1 MIANEWKFIG
11 KNRLILISVLAI
23 MIIPFLYSIF
33 FLKSV
38 WNPYG
43 ETQHLPVAVVN
54 NDQPVKYQG
63 QTMNVGDQAIKSLK
77 KDHQLGW
84 RFVSEKKAKQGL
96 KDKKY
101 YTIVTFPKDT
111 SKNAASV
118 LSKNPKKMDIQY
130 ETNGSLNYIGEV
142 ISQIGATGLNE
153 KIRQTIIKAYA
164 DATFQQVKKVGKGMN
179 TAAKGAKTLSKGQ
192 KTLGTGIDTYT
203 AYVSQVNDGV
213 QTMKMS
219 VGPLSSGVGKLADG
233 GKTLNNGL
241 QTLNG
246 STGQLA
252 GGVNQLA
259 NGSNQLV
266 SGSGQVASGVRSY
279 TGAVGTLNS
288 GIQTLNGQTGALAG
302 GVGQLANGG
311 NTLNSGLQTLNG
323 KTSAIAGG
331 VGQLTSGSNAL
342 NNGLQTLNGKT
353 ADLANGASQL
363 SSGANQVNN
372 GVQQYTNAV
381 SQLNTGLSQISQNNG
396 SITAGL
402 NNIKNSSAELSELP
416 TMLTAMQAVHDQTP
430 GLQKNMQ
437 DLQSQMGALDKL
449 SELQKSLAGMNLD
462 GVNTDAATKGLQAAQ
477 DNAGAANSS
486 FDKIAADINGTN
498 LSDADKQTAI
508 NAVQGDIAAGK
519 KSALTA
525 QAAAKGVSDG
535 LGGMTAT
542 LAQIKPALSQLS
554 GFDAASLSSTA
565 NSTFAQ
571 ANTLLNTAGSLT
583 SQDTINKLKNLA
595 AQTADMSKQLDGIQT
610 YVDSVGKASAGASQL
625 NSQSGALVSGTSQLS
640 NGLTQLNGQ
649 VPALTGGIS
658 QLADGSQKLN
668 GGLGQLNGQIPA
680 LTGGVSQLA
689 NGSQQLA
696 GGLNQLNG
704 SVPAL
709 TNDVAQLAN
718 GSSQIAGNSAALV
731 SGADQVS
738 AGNSQLN
745 GGIGQLNAQV
755 PQLVSGVQQLANGSY
770 QLSGGLDQLNSQ
782 IPALT
787 DGVNQLADGTSQ
799 LNSNSPAL
807 KDGTK
812 KLVTGS
818 VKLSDA
824 LGKGADQV
832 NAMPLTSKTSDMFS
846 APTKLTHKSYSK
858 VANYGHALAPYVLS
872 VALYVGAI
880 VFNFAYP
887 IRKVSMSGQS
897 ATAWFFSK
905 TTIGLVVAVVQA
917 VAETGLM
924 MLFGLSADHP
934 GQMFAVSISFSIASM
949 FLVMFL
955 SMLLDNP
962 GRFIAMVLLMLQ
974 LGGSGGTFPM
984 QVTNGFY
991 NAIHPYLPMTYS
1003 ILGLRQGLTSGLGND
1018 TVTQAVG
1025 LLLLMAVIFA
1035 VLLWLSMLLLQRMHL
1050 QGFSQLD
1057 DNQKLQDVEK

>member
-142 ISQIGATGLNE
+142 ISKIGATGLNE

-259 NGSNQLV
+259 
-266 SGSGQVASGVRSY
+266 SGSGQLASGVQTY
-279 TGAVGTLNS
+279 TNGVGTLNS
-288 GIQTLNGQTGALAG
+288 GIQTLNGSTGQLAG
-302 GVGQLANGG
+302 GVGQLAGGSSALANGVQTYTNG
-311 NTLNSGLQTLNG
+311 VGQLAGGSGQLASGLQTYTNGVGSLNSGIQELNG
-323 KTSAIAGG
+323 KTSQLAGG
-331 VGQLTSGSNAL
+331 VGQLNTGSKDLLTKTQELSTGVAALGSNVGQVNSGLDNLTNQLTQAQGLMDGMSDRVQTVSQIQALQSQLKNSGLDTAL
-342 NNGLQTLNGKT
+342 NDLQPLIK
-353 ADLANGASQL
+353 LAPQL
-363 SSGANQVNN
+363 PAMK
-372 GVQQYTNAV
+372 QQA
-381 SQLNTGLSQISQNNG
+381 SQISGMADQL
-396 SITAGL
+396 SKAQAGA
-402 NNIKNSSAELSELP
+402 NAIKDGNSSAV
-416 TMLTAMQAVHDQTP
+416 TALNGLADSQSDANLKAQLQGIAK
-430 GLQKNMQ
+430 GLQ
-437 DLQSQMGALDKL
+437 QSAEGAGSL
-449 SELQKSLAGMNLD
+449 SDQLGTAGGQLTNVKSLADELG
-462 GVNTDAATKGLQAAQ
+462 Q
-477 DNAGAANSS
+477 
-486 FDKIAADINGTN
+486 IN
-498 LSDADKQTAI
+498 LSDADIKTLSSLSDLQKQLATIEGSKTLATLQSPQTQAALDSMPKTI
-508 NAVQGDIAAGK
+508 NAALAKGGQIDQLRLFANSVGQLNSKVNPTDGSTTLVQG
-519 KSALTA
+519 
-525 QAAAKGVSDG
+525 V
-535 LGGMTAT
+535 
-542 LAQIKPALSQLS
+542 SQLS
-554 GFDAASLSSTA
+554 D
-565 NSTFAQ
+565 
-571 ANTLLNTAGSLT
+571 
-583 SQDTINKLKNLA
+583 
-595 AQTADMSKQLDGIQT
+595 
-610 YVDSVGKASAGASQL
+610 
-625 NSQSGALVSGTSQLS
+625 
-640 NGLTQLNGQ
+640 
-649 VPALTGGIS
+649 
-658 QLADGSQKLN
+658 
-668 GGLGQLNGQIPA
+668 GLGQLNGQIPA

-689 NGSQQLA
+689 NGSSQLSNNSA
-696 GGLNQLNG
+696 ALVNGANQINGGLGQLNANSGSLVSGANQLNG
-704 SVPAL
+704 GLGQLNSQIPTL
-709 TNDVAQLAN
+709 TNGVQQLAN
-718 GSSQIAGNSAALV
+718 GSSQLNANSGALV
-731 SGADQVS
+731 SGA
-738 AGNSQLN
+738 NQLN

-755 PQLVSGVQQLANGSY
+755 PQLVGGVQQLANGSY

-1035 VLLWLSMLLLQRMHL
+1035 FLLWLSMLLLQRMHL

>member
-1 MIANEWKFIG
+1 MKMIANEWKFIG

-54 NDQPVKYQG
+54 NDQAVKYQG

-118 LSKNPKKMDIQY
+118 LSKNPKKMSIEY

-164 DATFQQVKKVGKGMN
+164 DATFQQVKKVGKGMG

-192 KTLGTGIDTYT
+192 KTLGNGIDTYT
-203 AYVSQVNDGV
+203 AYVGQVNDGV

-219 VGPLSSGVGKLADG
+219 VGPLSSGVNQLANG
-233 GKTLNNGL
+233 GNALNNGL

-246 STGQLA
+246 STGQLS
-252 GGVNQLA
+252 GGVQQLS
-259 NGSNQLV
+259 NGS
-266 SGSGQVASGVRSY
+266 
-279 TGAVGTLNS
+279 
-288 GIQTLNGQTGALAG
+288 
-302 GVGQLANGG
+302 GQLANGLTTYTNG
-311 NTLNSGLQTLNG
+311 VETLNSGLQTLNG
-323 KTSAIAGG
+323 STGKLASGVGQLAGGSGTLANGLQQYAGG
-331 VGQLTSGSNAL
+331 VGSLNTGIQQLNGNTGTLAKGVGDLNTGSKKLLSNVQDLSSGVNALGSNVGKVNSGLDDLSTQLQGAKSTLDNMSDSKETLAKIKTLQAEL
-342 NNGLQTLNGKT
+342 NNSGLQTTL
-353 ADLANGASQL
+353 ADLKPLIALAPQ
-363 SSGANQVNN
+363 
-372 GVQQYTNAV
+372 
-381 SQLNTGLSQISQNNG
+381 LSQIQSQASQISGMADQLAAAQKGASAIQGGNQKAIDALNAIAG
-396 SITAGL
+396 STDDA
-402 NNIKNSSAELSELP
+402 
-416 TMLTAMQAVHDQTP
+416 AMKAKLQAVA
-430 GLQKNMQ
+430 
-437 DLQSQMGALDKL
+437 S
-449 SELQKSLAGMNLD
+449 
-462 GVNTDAATKGLQAAQ
+462 GLQAPT
-477 DNAGAANSS
+477 DGAGQLSKQLGGANSQLAS
-486 FDKIAADINGTN
+486 LKTLADQLGQLK
-498 LSDADKQTAI
+498 LSDADIKTLQSLDGLQKQ
-508 NAVQGDIAAGK
+508 VSDIQNSKTLATLQDPK
-519 KSALTA
+519 T
-525 QAAAKGVSDG
+525 QAALQTMSESIDKALAPLEEGGSIASLRAFANGVGDLNAKVNPTDGSTTLLQGVTQLSDG
-535 LGGMTAT
+535 LT
-542 LAQIKPALSQLS
+542 
-554 GFDAASLSSTA
+554 
-565 NSTFAQ
+565 
-571 ANTLLNTAGSLT
+571 
-583 SQDTINKLKNLA
+583 
-595 AQTADMSKQLDGIQT
+595 
-610 YVDSVGKASAGASQL
+610 
-625 NSQSGALVSGTSQLS
+625 
-640 NGLTQLNGQ
+640 
-649 VPALTGGIS
+649 
-658 QLADGSQKLN
+658 KLN
-668 GGLGQLNGQIPA
+668 GNVPA

-689 NGSQQLA
+689 A
-696 GGLNQLNG
+696 
-704 SVPAL
+704 
-709 TNDVAQLAN
+709 
-718 GSSQIAGNSAALV
+718 GSSKLNANSAALV
-731 SGADQVS
+731 SGANQINGGLGQLNSQVPALTGGVQQLANGS
-738 AGNSQLN
+738 SQLNANSGALVSGANQLN
-745 GGIGQLNAQV
+745 GGLGQLNAQV

-770 QLSGGLDQLNSQ
+770 VLSGGLNQLNGQIPTLTNGVDQLAN
-782 IPALT
+782 
-787 DGVNQLADGTSQ
+787 GTSQ

-832 NAMPLTSKTSDMFS
+832 NAMPLTAKTSDMFS
-846 APTKLTHKSYSK
+846 APTQLKHKSYSK

-905 TTIGLVVAVVQA
+905 TSIGLVVAIVQA

-934 GQMFAVSISFSIASM
+934 GELFAVATAFSIASM
-949 FLVMFL
+949 FLVMWL

-991 NAIHPYLPMTYS
+991 NVIHPYLPMTYS
-1003 ILGLRQGLTSGLGND
+1003 ILGLRQGLTSGLGTS
-1018 TVTQAVG
+1018 TVVQAVS
-1025 LLLLMAVIFA
+1025 LLLTMAVIFA

-1050 QGFSQLD
+1050 NGFSQLD

>member
-259 NGSNQLV
+259 
-266 SGSGQVASGVRSY
+266 SGSGQLASGVQTY
-279 TGAVGTLNS
+279 TNGVGTLNS
-288 GIQTLNGQTGALAG
+288 GIQTLNGSTGQLAG
-302 GVGQLANGG
+302 GVSQLANGG
-311 NTLNSGLQTLNG
+311 NALNSG
-323 KTSAIAGG
+323 I
-331 VGQLTSGSNAL
+331 
-342 NNGLQTLNGKT
+342 QTLNGKT
-353 ADLANGASQL
+353 AQLASGANQL
-363 SSGANQVNN
+363 SNGANQVNS

-381 SQLNTGLSQISQNNG
+381 SQLNSGLGEISQNNG
-396 SITAGL
+396 QITAGL
-402 NNIKNSSAELSELP
+402 QKIKDSSAQLSELP
-416 TMLTAMQAVHDQTP
+416 DMLKAMQSVHDQTP
-430 GLQKNMQ
+430 ALQKSMA
-437 DLQSQMGALDKL
+437 DLQSQMGTL
-449 SELQKSLAGMNLD
+449 STLSDLQKTVSDAHLGSI
-462 GVNTDAATKGLQAAQ
+462 NTGDATKGLQVAK
-477 DNAGAANSS
+477 DSAGAASAS
-486 FDKIAADINGTN
+486 FDKIVADINGSS
-498 LSDADKQTAI
+498 LSDTDKQTAI
-508 NAVQGDIAAGK
+508 NAIQGDVAAGK
-519 KSALTA
+519 TSALTA
-525 QAAAKGVSDG
+525 QGAADKVNAG
-535 LGGMTAT
+535 LSGMTDVLT
-542 LAQIKPALSQLS
+542 KIQPALNQLNGVDVNALS
-554 GFDAASLSSTA
+554 KSAAS
-565 NSTFAQ
+565 TFQQ
-571 ANTLLNTAGSLT
+571 ADQLLGTAGSLT
-583 SQDTINKLKNLA
+583 SQDTINKLQNLA
-595 AQTADMSKQLDGIQT
+595 AQTSSMSTQLDGIQT
-610 YVDSVGKASAGASQL
+610 YVNSVAKASAGASQL
-625 NSQSGALVSGTSQLS
+625 NSQSGALISGTSQLS
-640 NGLTQLNGQ
+640 GGLAQLNSQ
-649 VPALTGGIS
+649 V
-658 QLADGSQKLN
+658 
-668 GGLGQLNGQIPA
+668 PA

-689 NGSQQLA
+689 NGSEQLS
-696 GGLNQLNG
+696 GGLNQLNTQ
-704 SVPAL
+704 VPTL
-709 TNDVAQLAN
+709 TNGVQQLAN
-718 GSSQIAGNSAALV
+718 GSSQLNANSGALV
-731 SGADQVS
+731 SGA
-738 AGNSQLN
+738 NQLN

-755 PQLVSGVQQLANGSY
+755 PQLVGGVQQLANGSY

-905 TTIGLVVAVVQA
+905 STIGLVVAVVQA